1 VEGRPPE
8 SREQW
13 TPMTWATIGGNYFE
27 ALGVPLLRG
36 RFFTDRDTE
45 STTPA
50 VIVNETMA
58 RRYWPG
64 EDPIG
69 KGSKGSIPVGGMTSG
84 CELSAW

>member
-1 VEGRPPE
+1 
-8 SREQW
+8 
-13 TPMTWATIGGNYFE
+13 MTWATIGGNYFE

-69 KGSKGSIPVGGMTSG
+69 KDQRVRSPWAK
-84 CELSAW
+84 